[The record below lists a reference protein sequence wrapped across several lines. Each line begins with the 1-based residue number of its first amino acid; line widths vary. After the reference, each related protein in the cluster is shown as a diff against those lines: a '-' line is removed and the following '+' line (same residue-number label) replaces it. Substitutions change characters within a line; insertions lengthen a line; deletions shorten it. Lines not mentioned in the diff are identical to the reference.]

1 MKRLLIYLSC
11 FLVVG
16 GGGTL
21 FQSCEYFEIPG
32 KKSLTFTKDLV
43 AYLPFTNGSL
53 KDNITETETRKS
65 NDPIWWNDN
74 DKTANFVEDF
84 TGAKG
89 GAKSA
94 ISFNGTTDYLKLL
107 DNPTLQFKTSFSI
120 SLWIRP
126 DVKQFKPGDAMQIFH
141 KSVYKEPWTNE
152 SYSALIRLSNIFYK
166 VENPPNPPDQTA
178 FLIRSNIKMENAI
191 EDAHKSAC
199 NKAGPGW
206 QTAQFVVNPTVLT
219 DSWHHIVFT
228 YNNIDGSAYLDGNLL
243 NTFKLDGGQIQTCP
257 GGDLRFGVQIEDKN
271 NINQYQYFKG
281 AMDEIRIYNRALS
294 GGEVKALF
302 ELKTI

>member
-21 FQSCEYFEIPG
+21 FQSCEDLEIPG
-32 KKSLTFTKDLV
+32 TKSLTVTKDLV

-53 KDNITETETRKS
+53 KDNITENKTRTR
-65 NDPIWWNDN
+65 NDAIWWNDN
-74 DKTANFVEDF
+74 NTTATFVEDF

-126 DVKQFKPGDAMQIFH
+126 DVNQFKPGDAMQIFH
-141 KSVYKEPWTNE
+141 KSVYEEPWTNE

-166 VENPPNPPDQTA
+166 AENQQIPRPNCIFDSVE
-178 FLIRSNIKMENAI
+178 
-191 EDAHKSAC
+191 
-199 NKAGPGW
+199 
-206 QTAQFVVNPTVLT
+206 
-219 DSWHHIVFT
+219 
-228 YNNIDGSAYLDGNLL
+228 Y
-243 NTFKLDGGQIQTCP
+243 
-257 GGDLRFGVQIEDKN
+257 
-271 NINQYQYFKG
+271 
-281 AMDEIRIYNRALS
+281 
-294 GGEVKALF
+294 
-302 ELKTI
+302 